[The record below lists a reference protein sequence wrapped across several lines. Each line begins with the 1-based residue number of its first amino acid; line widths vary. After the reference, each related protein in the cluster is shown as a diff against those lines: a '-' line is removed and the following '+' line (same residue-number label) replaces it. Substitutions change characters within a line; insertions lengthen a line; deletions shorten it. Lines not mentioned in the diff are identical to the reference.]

1 MGSLSNIV
9 GLKFETNVG
18 YMILCLNKLNPI
30 CYKMVI
36 SGISLLLFQRMFIK
50 VVEIMASMGGVWGYY
65 PEMHGPA
72 KLKSENTDES

>member
-1 MGSLSNIV
+1 
-9 GLKFETNVG
+9 
-18 YMILCLNKLNPI
+18 
-30 CYKMVI
+30 MVI

-65 PEMHGPA
+65 PEVHGPA